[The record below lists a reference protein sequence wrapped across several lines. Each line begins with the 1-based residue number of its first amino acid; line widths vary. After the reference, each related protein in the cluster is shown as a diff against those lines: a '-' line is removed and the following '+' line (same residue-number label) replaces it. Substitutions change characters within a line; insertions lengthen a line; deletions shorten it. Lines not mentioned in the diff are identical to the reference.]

1 MNREWEDFFG
11 IEEVYDMPDTV
22 VDIYTGAKKDAV
34 AALAS
39 CINTNG
45 CVDVNWMMD
54 VSGLAL
60 DELTEAL
67 SGAVYQDPEVY
78 DIYYADDQGWMLRAQ
93 YLSGNI
99 KTKLEIAKKLNSK
112 YNGRFESNVA
122 ALKAIMPAKVDFD
135 VIGFGL
141 GSSWIPENYYSLF
154 VKEVLGLFCLP
165 EIHYSTALG
174 RWKIVISPKARNA
187 VQNIYTYGTKR
198 LTALQIMETT
208 LNGGT
213 VKVYDEV
220 FRPERKSG
228 VAKVLIKVETLAAQ
242 EKQEL
247 LQSAFQEWVRKDPL
261 RAKRMKEIF
270 YDTFSHYQSLIFE
283 RKHNCTFGRIHVR
296 SF

>member
-1 MNREWEDFFG
+1 MMNREWEDFFG

-174 RWKIVISPKARNA
+174 RS
-187 VQNIYTYGTKR
+187 
-198 LTALQIMETT
+198 
-208 LNGGT
+208 
-213 VKVYDEV
+213 
-220 FRPERKSG
+220 
-228 VAKVLIKVETLAAQ
+228 
-242 EKQEL
+242 
-247 LQSAFQEWVRKDPL
+247 
-261 RAKRMKEIF
+261 
-270 YDTFSHYQSLIFE
+270 
-283 RKHNCTFGRIHVR
+283 
-296 SF
+296 